1 MSKLAPAL
9 AVTLLLFSCGTEET
23 VVLMQRPEYSE
34 YGKCPYTWREGDGW
48 EFIAW
53 ALDLEDGAETVAIQS
68 GYEPGRRPQPG
79 EEILLPFPEELSEA
93 LENRL
98 EAARLVREATG
109 RLEDGDT
116 TAVISLLEE
125 AVSADSSWSV
135 PAFDLSLILL
145 HEEGPQAALRQ
156 IQPIAHKYDAALLQS
171 SIAWERG
178 DTQEAMRQLEIC
190 LMEESPPFEVMAAA
204 ALIYTVT
211 GNYYQASSIWRQI
224 LSSPEASSAVR
235 MMAAEYALLHA
246 ERMESE
252 GE

>member
-1 MSKLAPAL
+1 MNKLTAVL
-9 AVTLLLFSCGTEET
+9 AVMLLLVSCGTEET
-23 VVLMQRPEYSE
+23 VVLMERPDYAE
-34 YGKCPYTWREGDGW
+34 YGKCPYTWQEGDGW

-53 ALDLEDGAETVAIQS
+53 ALDLEGGAETLAIQS
-68 GYEPGRRPQPG
+68 GYEPGRRPETG
-79 EEILLPFPEELSEA
+79 ESIELPFPEELHQS

-98 EAARLVREATG
+98 ESARLVREATG
-109 RLEDGDT
+109 KLEEGDT
-116 TAVISLLEE
+116 TAVRSLLEE
-125 AVSADSSWSV
+125 AISADPSWSV

-145 HEEGPQAALRQ
+145 RQEGPQAALMQ

-211 GNYYQASSIWRQI
+211 GNYYQASNIWRQI
-224 LSSPEASSAVR
+224 LSSPEAAPSVR
-235 MMAAEYALLHA
+235 VMAAQYALLHA
-246 ERMESE
+246 ERMESDRD
-252 GE
+252 